1 MKKEYMLCCLSL
13 VLIFAALPGTAD
25 ASPCTWAVDLTALQ
39 VTGPVDKWGDT
50 ASSFDFSGPLV
61 VQRTGQTVDSI
72 VLSISS
78 LNALASPPS
87 CGTPSDEASAS
98 RRDST
103 IGVNI
108 PSVAFNGHLFSTFVS
123 YDRVTKLGTVDLAS
137 TNRIAPLTPSD
148 VQRGAASA
156 TWNIYS
162 ATEFNMIAGLMRDAF
177 LFKFTGPFL
186 CQNGG
191 SGEMTYNAAT
201 NSSVGSVTD
210 CAVIPWSLCTGSL
223 TIFPFPPSGPS
234 SVIVSSP
241 SLRCSG
247 VFSNYVTDI
256 TFTDAGTVITPDS
269 ADTRFSLSGTAD
281 GTLVFPDFTVPV
293 RSTMNNLSM
302 NALSVTGG
310 GDLTLFA
317 VSGAAFKQC
326 FGKWYSYDQSSV
338 VTIHNDG
345 STTGN
350 VNINM
355 PEISDIIQVV
365 LDGTVTVGTNVPG
378 GPATYP
384 DDETFYGNCA
394 Q

>member
-1 MKKEYMLCCLSL
+1 MKRKYLFYCLAL
-13 VLIFAALPGTAD
+13 VLTFAAGPGTAD
-25 ASPCTWAVDLTALQ
+25 ASPCTWAADLTGLR
-39 VTGPVDKWGDT
+39 VTGPLDKWGDT
-50 ASSFDFSGPLV
+50 FSSFDFGGQLS
-61 VQRTGQTVDSI
+61 VQRTGQTIDSI
-72 VLSISS
+72 VLTISS
-78 LNALASPPS
+78 LNALDSPPS

-108 PSVAFNGHLFSTFVS
+108 PSVAVNGHLFSSFVS

-162 ATEFNMIAGLMRDAF
+162 AAEFNMIAGLMYDAF

-191 SGEMTYNAAT
+191 SGETTYNAAT

-210 CAVIPWSLCTGSL
+210 CAVIPSSVCTGSL
-223 TIFPFPPSGPS
+223 TLFPFPPAGPS
-234 SVIVSSP
+234 SAIVSSP
-241 SLRCSG
+241 SLRCTG

-256 TFTDAGTVITPDS
+256 TFTDSGTVVTQGSTDVFFNIG
-269 ADTRFSLSGTAD
+269 GTAN
-281 GTLVFPDFTVPV
+281 GTLAFPNFTVPV

-302 NALSVTGG
+302 RALPITSS
-310 GDLTLFA
+310 GDLTLTDI
-317 VSGAAFKQC
+317 SGPAFKQC

-350 VNINM
+350 VNITM

-378 GPATYP
+378 GLATYP

>member
-1 MKKEYMLCCLSL
+1 MKRKYLFYCLAL
-13 VLIFAALPGTAD
+13 VLTFAAGPGTAD
-25 ASPCTWAVDLTALQ
+25 ASPCTWAADLTGLQ
-39 VTGPVDKWGDT
+39 VTGPLDGIGNT
-50 ASSFDFSGPLV
+50 FSSFDFSGPLF
-61 VQRTGQTVDSI
+61 VQRTGQTIDSI
-72 VLSISS
+72 VLTISS
-78 LNALASPPS
+78 LNALDSPPI
-87 CGTPSDEASAS
+87 CATPSDEASAS
-98 RRDST
+98 LRDST
-103 IGVNI
+103 FGVNI
-108 PSVAFNGHLFSTFVS
+108 PSVAVGGDLFSSFVS
-123 YDRVTKLGTVDLAS
+123 YDQVSGLGTVDLAS
-137 TNRIAPLTPSD
+137 TNLIAPLTPSD

-162 ATEFNMIAGLMRDAF
+162 AAEFNMIAGLMYDGF
-177 LFKFTGPFL
+177 LFKYTGPYL

-191 SGEMTYNAAT
+191 SGETTYNAAT
-201 NSSVGSVTD
+201 NSSVGSVTN
-210 CAVIPWSLCTGSL
+210 CAITPWSLCTGSL
-223 TIFPFPPSGPS
+223 TLFPFPYAGPS
-234 SVIVSSP
+234 SVFVSSP
-241 SLRCSG
+241 SLHCSG

-256 TFTDAGTVITPDS
+256 TFTDSGTVITPDS
-269 ADTRFSLSGTAD
+269 ADTRFNMSGTAD

-302 NALSVTGG
+302 NALPVTGS

-355 PEISDIIQVV
+355 PEISDIIQVF
-365 LDGTVTVGTNVPG
+365 LDGTVTVNTNVPG
-378 GPATYP
+378 GLATYP